1 MVAGVMRMR
10 RKPGGRS
17 GKGYSAVKTVVQMEA
32 LSSLECFSGEGKAD
46 ERVLKDVNLHLGR
59 PQSWAIYGRSPF
71 EIKLL
76 LEIMAN
82 IKPYHD
88 GKCVLVERGM
98 MRHKRTILEHVFYIG
113 DATML
118 YDNMNTLEN
127 LMFATAKTGFSPPYR
142 QKLLFELLL
151 ALGLGPISLTP
162 TGALTGEERAVVTL
176 LAALYSDS
184 VMIVFNL
191 PEYDFDEVLSGAIEA
206 LSEKI
211 RDRGKTLIFGA
222 KDCALIEQA
231 ATHSAYLVEGRVIFQ
246 GTVERLRLHY
256 DKILLTIRDENILP
270 IAAEL
275 APLLPAHRLS
285 VAGDSL
291 LISDR
296 GEADSD
302 PLPIYEHITG
312 LGIAPQCIEVNPKTV
327 QNAYEEID
335 RRYDLQKQLF
345 Q

>member
-1 MVAGVMRMR
+1 MR
-10 RKPGGRS
+10 RKPGGRP
-17 GKGYSAVKTVVQMEA
+17 GKNYGAVKTVVQMEA

-88 GKCVLVERGM
+88 GKCILVERGM

-113 DATML
+113 GATML
-118 YDNMNTLEN
+118 YDNMNTLES
-127 LMFATAKTGFSPPYR
+127 LMFATARMGFSPPYR
-142 QKLLFELLL
+142 QQQLFEMLLG
-151 ALGLGPISLTP
+151 LGLGPISLTP
-162 TGALTGEERAVVTL
+162 IGALTREERAVVTL

-191 PEYDFDEVLSGAIEA
+191 PEYDFEDVLIGAIGMI
-206 LSEKI
+206 SEKI
-211 RDRGKTLIFGA
+211 RDRGKTLIFGT
-222 KDCALIEQA
+222 KDCALIEKA
-231 ATHSAYLVEGRVIFQ
+231 ATHSAYLAEGRIIYQ
-246 GTVERLRLHY
+246 GTVERLRSRY
-256 DKILLTIRDENILP
+256 DKILLTIRDENVSQ
-270 IAAEL
+270 IAEGL
-275 APLLPAHRLS
+275 APLLPDHRLS
-285 VAGDSL
+285 IVGDDL
-291 LISDR
+291 LISDH
-296 GEADSD
+296 GDVSSD
-302 PLPIYEHITG
+302 PLPVYERIIE
-312 LGIAPQCIEVNPKTV
+312 LGFAPQHIGVNPKTV
-327 QNAYEEID
+327 RNAYEEID